1 MSTRAV
7 VVGAGMAG
15 LATSILLARDGF
27 AVTVL
32 EKNSRVG
39 GRAGLLEVDGFRFD
53 TGPSWYLMPSV
64 FDHFF
69 ELAGTSTAEQLDLRM
84 LDPGYRV
91 FPEPSGA
98 GPASDPI
105 SIPYGQDAVRRLV
118 ADLEPD
124 ALPAFDNYLETARRA
139 MDMAEDAFLY
149 NTFRNPVS
157 LVGERVRRELP
168 DLLTWLTTPLE
179 KFVEESF
186 THPLLRQILAYQAVF
201 LGTDPRRAPAIY
213 HLMSRMDLVEGVQYP
228 MGGFTA
234 VVDALHG
241 LAVEAGVEFVLDAEV
256 TGIAVSHG
264 WSRGVH
270 WRDAAGE
277 PHFEDVEV
285 VVSAADLH
293 HTETQLLPARYR
305 SYPERVW
312 KKTDSG
318 PGAVLVMLGVTGELP
333 ALPHHSLLLTKEW
346 GENFDAIFGEGVAL
360 PDPVSIYV
368 CKPSA
373 TDPEVAPE
381 GHENLFLLI
390 PVKGDASI
398 GGGGADGAGDA
409 EVERIADLAI
419 AQLAEWT
426 VAPDLAD
433 RIVVRSTLG
442 PADFVRDY
450 NSWRGGIL
458 GPSHELAQ
466 SAMLR
471 AGNASPKVKGLYYA
485 GATVNP
491 GVGVPMCL
499 ISAELVLKH
508 VRGDRSPGPLGV
520 ERR

>member
-7 VVGAGMAG
+7 VIGAGMAG
-15 LATSILLARDGF
+15 LATAILLARDGF

-32 EKNSRVG
+32 EKNERVG

-64 FDHFF
+64 FDHYFA
-69 ELAGTSTAEQLDLRM
+69 LAGTSTEEQLDLRM

-91 FPEPSGA
+91 FPEPEQA
-98 GPASDPI
+98 GRESEPL
-105 SIPYGQDAVRRLV
+105 SIPYGQDAVRELV
-118 ADLEPD
+118 AELEPE
-124 ALPAFDNYLETARRA
+124 ALPAFDDYLETARRA
-139 MDMAEDAFLY
+139 MDMAEESFLY
-149 NTFRNPVS
+149 NTFKNPAT
-157 LVGERVRRELP
+157 LLGAPVRRELP
-168 DLLTWLTTPLE
+168 ELLTWLTVPLE

-234 VVDALHG
+234 VVDALHR
-241 LAVEAGVEFVLDAEV
+241 LAVDAGVEFRLEAEV
-256 TGIAVSHG
+256 TDIAVSHG

-270 WRDAAGE
+270 WCDADGQR
-277 PHFEDVEV
+277 HFEDVEV

-293 HTETQLLPARYR
+293 HTETRLLPERYR

-312 KKTDSG
+312 KRTSSG
-318 PGAVLVMLGVTGELP
+318 PGAVLVMLGVEGELP

-360 PDPVSIYV
+360 PDPVSVYV

-373 TDPEVAPE
+373 TDPAVAPE

-390 PVKGDASI
+390 PVKGDPSI

-426 VAPDLAD
+426 GVSDLER
-433 RIVVRSTLG
+433 RIVVRRTLG
-442 PADFVRDY
+442 PADFVHDY

-485 GATVNP
+485 GGTVNP

-508 VRGDRSPGPLGV
+508 VRGDRSAGPLEV
-520 ERR
+520 DRR

>member
-1 MSTRAV
+1 MSTRAIV
-7 VVGAGMAG
+7 IGAGMAG
-15 LATSILLARDGF
+15 LATAVLLARDGF
-27 AVTVL
+27 SVTVL
-32 EKNSRVG
+32 EKNDRVG

-64 FDHFF
+64 FDHYFA
-69 ELAGTSTAEQLDLRM
+69 LAGTSTQEQLDLRM

-91 FPEPSGA
+91 FPEPSG
-98 GPASDPI
+98 GETLSQPI
-105 SIPYGQDAVRRLV
+105 SIPYGQDAVRALV
-118 ADLEPD
+118 AELEPD
-124 ALPAFDNYLETARRA
+124 ALGAFDDYLETARRA
-139 MDMAEDAFLY
+139 MDMAEDVFLY
-149 NTFRNPVS
+149 NTFANPAS

-179 KFVEESF
+179 KFVEASF

-241 LAVEAGVEFVLDAEV
+241 LAVEAGVEFRLEAEV

-270 WRDAAGE
+270 WRDADGGQ
-277 PHFEDVEV
+277 HFEDVEV

-293 HTETQLLPARYR
+293 HTETKLLPERYR

-312 KKTDSG
+312 QRTSSG
-318 PGAVLVMLGVTGELP
+318 PGAVLVMLGVEGELP
-333 ALPHHSLLLTKEW
+333 ALPHHSLLLTKDW
-346 GENFDAIFGEGVAL
+346 GENFDAIFGTGVAL

-368 CKPSA
+368 CKPSE
-373 TDPEVAPE
+373 TDPSVAPE
-381 GHENLFLLI
+381 GHENLFLLV
-390 PVKGDASI
+390 PVKGDPEL
-398 GGGGADGAGDA
+398 GRGGADGAGDA

-426 VAPDLAD
+426 GAHDLES

-442 PADFVRDY
+442 PADFVADY

-508 VRGDRSPGPLGV
+508 VRGDRSPGPLEV
-520 ERR
+520 ERQ

>member
-7 VVGAGMAG
+7 VIGAGMAG
-15 LATSILLARDGF
+15 LATAILLARDGF

-32 EKNSRVG
+32 EKNNRVG
-39 GRAGLLEVDGFRFD
+39 GRAGLVEVDGFRFD

-69 ELAGTSTAEQLDLRM
+69 ELAGTSTEEQLDLRM

-91 FPEPSGA
+91 FPEPAKGQATSE
-98 GPASDPI
+98 PI
-105 SIPYGQDAVRRLV
+105 SIPYGQDAVRELV
-118 ADLEPD
+118 AQLEPD
-124 ALPAFDNYLETARRA
+124 ALPAFDGYLETARRA
-139 MDMAEDAFLY
+139 MDMAEDVFLY
-149 NTFRNPVS
+149 NTFANPVS

-179 KFVEESF
+179 KFVAESF
-186 THPLLRQILAYQAVF
+186 THPLLRQVLAYQAVF

-234 VVDALHG
+234 VVESLHRLAL
-241 LAVEAGVEFVLDAEV
+241 ENGVEFRLEAEV

-270 WRDAAGE
+270 WRDADGRQ
-277 PHFEDVEV
+277 HFEDVEV

-293 HTETQLLPARYR
+293 HTETQLLPRRYS

-312 KKTDSG
+312 QRTSSG
-318 PGAVLVMLGVTGELP
+318 PGAVLVLLGVEGELP
-333 ALPHHSLLLTKEW
+333 DLPHHSLLLTSEW
-346 GENFDAIFGEGVAL
+346 GENFDAIFGKGVAL
-360 PDPVSIYV
+360 PDPVSVYV

-373 TDPEVAPE
+373 TDPDVAPE

-390 PVKGDASI
+390 PVKGDPGI
-398 GGGGADGAGDA
+398 GGGGTDGTGDA

-426 VAPDLAD
+426 GVPDLER

-442 PADFVRDY
+442 PADFVHDY

-520 ERR
+520 ERA